1 MKAFVIYL
9 PDREHSVT
17 HSAYM
22 LETLRGYGIDAELS
36 VGTPGDQAVEMAEKA
51 NKVLYPFSIKN
62 QLLTEHEI
70 QEYIRPELWDEF
82 KKEFHYKIYRR
93 QYVGQEDIPKL
104 SRPGVIGCFY
114 SHYALWRKCIDLGE
128 PIMIFEDDVKF
139 YRKYFNFDCK

>member
-51 NKVLYPFSIKN
+51 NKVLYPFSIK
-62 QLLTEHEI
+62 T
-70 QEYIRPELWDEF
+70 
-82 KKEFHYKIYRR
+82 
-93 QYVGQEDIPKL
+93 GQEL
-104 SRPGVIGCFY
+104 RY
-114 SHYALWRKCIDLGE
+114 TLGHE
-128 PIMIFEDDVKF
+128 
-139 YRKYFNFDCK
+139 

>member
-1 MKAFVIYL
+1 MKAYIIYL

-22 LETLRGYGIDAELS
+22 LDTLLRYGHDAELFE
-36 VGTPGDQAVEMAEKA
+36 GTKGDQAVEMAAKA
-51 NKVLYPFSIKN
+51 GKVLYPFSIKN
-62 QLLTEHEI
+62 QLLAEYQIE
-70 QEYIRPELWDEF
+70 EYIKPELWEEF

-114 SHYALWRKCIDLGE
+114 SHYNLWKKCIELE
-128 PIMIFEDDVKF
+128 QPIMIFEDDV
-139 YRKYFNFDCK
+139 